1 MAQQVAAKE
10 TKAASFE
17 LSISSTEDRN
27 KVLDKVSQLLSERI
41 ADIVSANQIDY
52 ESGKTSGLNDQ
63 MLDRLL
69 LTPERIEGMAT
80 DVQTIKSLS
89 DPIG

>member
-1 MAQQVAAKE
+1 M
-10 TKAASFE
+10 
-17 LSISSTEDRN
+17 SISSTEDRN

-69 LTPERIEGMAT
+69 LTPERIEGMAVSYT
-80 DVQTIKSLS
+80 HLRAHEPRHDHV
-89 DPIG
+89 